1 MTVQRFNPLT
11 YSNDLKSVGFT
22 EQQSEKL
29 AQLQEDIITSSSNQL
44 VTKNDMTLAIVNL
57 KLEIGALMIKSC
69 ITLGSVIII
78 FMTILKFIK

>member
-57 KLEIGALMIKSC
+57 KLEIGSLMIKSC